1 MDPLAFYQN
10 LSYNDGLG
18 MDPMALTDFY
28 LQHIDGNI
36 FQTPPMIPWGGA
48 GWQTTAGTTNQL
60 LNMET
65 ARPDLAANE

>member
-1 MDPLAFYQN
+1 MDPVILAG
-10 LSYNDGLG
+10 SESK
-18 MDPMALTDFY
+18 
-28 LQHIDGNI
+28 HIDRKY

-48 GWQTTAGTTNQL
+48 APGANHNHPYEPA